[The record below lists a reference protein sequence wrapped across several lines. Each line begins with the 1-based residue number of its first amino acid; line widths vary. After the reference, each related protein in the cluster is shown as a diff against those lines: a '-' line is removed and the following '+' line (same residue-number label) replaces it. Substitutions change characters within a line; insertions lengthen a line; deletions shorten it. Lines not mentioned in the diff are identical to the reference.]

1 MTPGGDQR
9 RAAEAS
15 DTAPAAE
22 DADQLPGAS
31 ATPATR
37 DTTPD
42 PRATPDPHATS
53 DEPGATRARGDQR
66 RSWWR
71 TALQAVLGTALAVA
85 LLVWGLPYFAET
97 SWSALLAHLDA
108 LSWGNTIGLFVLMVV
123 ALWCYTF
130 TLTGSLAGLTHP
142 QALMVN
148 VAGSAA
154 GNLLPGGG
162 AMGAAAT
169 YGMYR
174 SWGFTPRDI
183 STSLIVSGVWN
194 VLGRMALPVLGISV
208 LLIAGEPMPPGVAR
222 GGAVGALL
230 GLGLLGWFVAV
241 IASERVATTT
251 GHVLDRLIG
260 PLVRRLSR
268 RSDGHGVDGLVA
280 DLRSRIGHVVESGWL
295 PMTFGLVGFFGFQY
309 LLFIMCLRAT
319 GVELS
324 LAHFFA
330 AFAVGRL
337 LTAVGVTPGGVG
349 VTEAGTAIA
358 LVGFG
363 AAHAPAAAGI
373 VLFTIY
379 THLLELPLGALGALI
394 WWLTK
399 GRYADRRPATT

>member
-1 MTPGGDQR
+1 M
-9 RAAEAS
+9 
-15 DTAPAAE
+15 
-22 DADQLPGAS
+22 
-31 ATPATR
+31 
-37 DTTPD
+37 
-42 PRATPDPHATS
+42 
-53 DEPGATRARGDQR
+53 
-66 RSWWR
+66 
-71 TALQAVLGTALAVA
+71 LQAVVGIGLAAA
-85 LLVWGLPYFAET
+85 LLVWGLPHFAET
-97 SWSALLAHLDA
+97 TWSALWAQLRL
-108 LSWGNTIGLFVLMVV
+108 LSWADTLGLLALMLT

-130 TLTGSLAGLTHP
+130 TLTGSLPGLSHP

-174 SWGFTPRDI
+174 SWGFTARDI

-208 LLIAGEPMPPGVAR
+208 LLLAGEPMPPGVAR
-222 GGAVGALL
+222 GAGVGALV
-230 GLGLLGWFVAV
+230 GLGLLAWFVAT

-251 GHVLDRLIG
+251 GRSLDRVIG
-260 PLVRRLSR
+260 PLVRRIR
-268 RSDGHGVDGLVA
+268 RSPGQGVDALVA
-280 DLRSRIGHVVESGWL
+280 DLRARIGHVVETGWVS
-295 PMTFGLVGFFGFQY
+295 MTFGMIGFFGFQY
-309 LLFIMCLRAT
+309 ALFVLCLRAT
-319 GVELS
+319 GVHLS

-330 AFAVGRL
+330 AFAIGRL

-379 THLLELPLGALGALI
+379 THLLELPLGALGGLV

-399 GRYADRRPATT
+399 GRYAGRRPATS

>member
-1 MTPGGDQR
+1 MAPGGEGIDQR
-9 RAAEAS
+9 R
-15 DTAPAAE
+15 P
-22 DADQLPGAS
+22 
-31 ATPATR
+31 
-37 DTTPD
+37 
-42 PRATPDPHATS
+42 
-53 DEPGATRARGDQR
+53 
-66 RSWWR
+66 WWR
-71 TALQAVLGTALAVA
+71 TALQAVLGTGLAIA
-85 LLVWGLPYFAET
+85 LLAWGLPHFAET
-97 SWSALLAHLDA
+97 SWAALLAHLDA
-108 LSWGNTIGLFVLMVV
+108 LSWANIIGLFVLMLA

-208 LLIAGEPMPPGVAR
+208 LLLAGEPMPPGVAR
-222 GGAVGALL
+222 GAAVGALV

-251 GHVLDRLIG
+251 GRLLDRVIG
-260 PLVRRLSR
+260 PLVRRVR
-268 RSDGHGVDGLVA
+268 RRPGQGVDALVA
-280 DLRSRIGHVVESGWL
+280 DLRARIGHVVETGWVS
-295 PMTFGLVGFFGFQY
+295 MTFGMIGFFGFQY
-309 LLFIMCLRAT
+309 ALFVLCLRAT
-319 GVELS
+319 GVHLS

-330 AFAVGRL
+330 AFAIGRL

-379 THLLELPLGALGALI
+379 THLLELPLGALGGLV

-399 GRYADRRPATT
+399 GRYAGRRPATSRPGPPTHPQTTQAEPPAHITPPGPAETTKSDPPGR